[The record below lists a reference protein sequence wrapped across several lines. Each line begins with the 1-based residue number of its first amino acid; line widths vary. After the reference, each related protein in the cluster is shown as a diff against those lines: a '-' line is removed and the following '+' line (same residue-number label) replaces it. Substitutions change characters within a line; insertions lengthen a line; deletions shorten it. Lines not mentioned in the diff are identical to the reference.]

1 MKTDVLVKLQGRKTW
16 PDSTSLYPRNQDPR
30 VSRQP
35 EPQQAW
41 LPSELWLITLQHRQR
56 NEEGLFKRHRVE
68 WRAGIRKE
76 AGRTP

>member
-16 PDSTSLYPRNQDPR
+16 PDSTTLFPRNQDPG

-41 LPSELWLITLQHRQR
+41 LPSELWLITLQRRQR
-56 NEEGLFKRHRVE
+56 NEEGLFKRHRLSGE
-68 WRAGIRKE
+68 LG
-76 AGRTP
+76 